1 MTWPWRAV
9 GPRLRIIAAMKSTL
23 VTCTALASVAALGG
37 LAGATLSADSTPAT
51 AADTTAAP
59 VEVRTQVVHRT
70 VRVVRHVHVKHHR
83 RAAPVAAP
91 AVVPVSRPVAAA
103 PAAAPAAAAPAATPA
118 PAPRPRVVTRTSGAS
133 SHGESDDH
141 GREHESEGGDD

>member
-1 MTWPWRAV
+1 
-9 GPRLRIIAAMKSTL
+9 MKSTL
-23 VTCTALASVAALGG
+23 VTCTALTSVAALGG

-59 VEVRTQVVHRT
+59 VEIRTQVVHRT
-70 VRVVRHVHVKHHR
+70 VRVVRHMHVKHHR
-83 RAAPVAAP
+83 KVAPVAAAP

-103 PAAAPAAAAPAATPA
+103 PAAAPAAAAPVATPA

-133 SHGESDDH
+133 THGGSDDH
-141 GREHESEGGDD
+141 GSEHESEHESEGGDD